1 MKILRGFFFV
11 LVIFSINAFAQL
23 KNSFSPEQ
31 LGKLDSIAVQDV
43 PPNAPG
49 VAIGVVKNGEIVFEK
64 YAGFANLNDNSLI
77 DNSTRF
83 NIASNGKQFTALAVL
98 VLIKEKKLK
107 LSDDI
112 RKFFPNLYPQI
123 SKKII
128 IKNLLNHTSGIRDV
142 YDLWAL
148 QGITWWK
155 NSFNNQDVMK
165 MLERQKELNF
175 QPGTKYLYSN
185 TNYIL
190 LAEIVSQVSGMTFI
204 EFTNQLF
211 AKLKM
216 PNTSFE
222 NDHTKIRGKIGKP
235 YFNFDKWTDYNWIW
249 NVYGDGNIFSTLA
262 DQLQWEK
269 IIQTKNN
276 AFLSPDLIEK
286 SQNLPQNST
295 IRNYGYGLEFGEYK
309 GFPYKFHEGA
319 TGAWKATVI
328 RFPNEKLSLVTL
340 TNSGKTIPS
349 DQTRQMADTILG
361 LENQKKTYPTKPEKP
376 GKFTSVEDI
385 LGVYQTEDG
394 FTFQFEKRGEDLFL
408 IRFGRND
415 TKLVRESENI
425 FRQWN
430 DADFKQEFKLNSKGE
445 MEVTSYY
452 TSHAPYTLKRIN
464 NDWKGFNYKAL
475 EGSFVNN
482 ETNVISEVKHISDK
496 KYQIKFANQIRN
508 AILLSPTKLI
518 AENYSIE
525 IINHKKTAITQF
537 FISSDRIQ
545 KVRFS
550 RLSNQ

>member
-1 MKILRGFFFV
+1 MKILIGFFFV
-11 LVIFSINAFAQL
+11 LVIFANIAFAQL

-31 LGKLDSIAVQDV
+31 IGKLDSIAVQDV
-43 PPNAPG
+43 PQNAPG
-49 VAIGVVKNGEIVFEK
+49 IAVGVVKNGEVIFEK
-64 YAGFANLNDNSLI
+64 YAGYANLKDNSLI

-98 VLIKEKKLK
+98 VLIKDKKLK

-112 RKFFPNLYPQI
+112 RKFFPDLYPQI
-123 SKKII
+123 SKKITI
-128 IKNLLNHTSGIRDV
+128 ENLLNHTSGIRDV

-155 NSFNNQDVMK
+155 KSFNNQDVMK
-165 MLERQKELNF
+165 MIEKQKELNF

-190 LAEIVSQVSGMTFI
+190 LAEIVSKVSGMTFI

-211 AKLKM
+211 TKLNM

-222 NDHTKIRGKIGKP
+222 NDYTKIRGKIAKP

-269 IIQTKNN
+269 TIQTKNN
-276 AFLSPDLIEK
+276 TFLSPDLIEK
-286 SQNLPQNST
+286 SQKLLQNST
-295 IRNYGYGLEFGEYK
+295 IKNYGYGLEFGEYK
-309 GFPYKFHEGA
+309 GFLYKFHEGA

-328 RFPNEKLSLVTL
+328 RFPDENLSLVTL

-349 DQTRQMADTILG
+349 DQTRQMANVILG
-361 LENQKKTYPTKPEKP
+361 LENQKNTYLTKPAKS
-376 GKFTSVEDI
+376 GNFTSVDDI
-385 LGVYQTEDG
+385 LGVYQTENG

-415 TKLVRESENI
+415 TKLVRESDNI
-425 FRQWN
+425 FQQWN

-445 MEVTSYY
+445 MEVTAYY
-452 TSHAPYTLKRIN
+452 TSHAPYTLRRIN
-464 NDWKGFNYKAL
+464 SDWKEFNYKAL
-475 EGSFVNN
+475 EGKFINN
-482 ETNVISEVKHISDK
+482 ETNVISEIKYISDK
-496 KYQIKFANQIRN
+496 KYQIKLANQIRN
-508 AILLSPTKLI
+508 AILLSPTKFI

-525 IINHKKTAITQF
+525 ILKSQKPAITQV
-537 FISSDRIQ
+537 FISSDRIR

-550 RLSNQ
+550 RLSN